1 MKTSNESNLSTS
13 LSMYDRAQSV
23 LAGSVGHDLRYAL
36 PGPIY
41 TARGKGGRKWDVDS
55 NEYIDFLVGN
65 AALLLGHADQ
75 EVVAAVQSVVADG
88 THFGN
93 DHPLQ
98 LEWSEQIQQM
108 VPSAERVRFTN
119 SGTES
124 TLLAIRLARAFTGR
138 PGLLRLEGHF
148 HGWHDDVVHGFDM
161 PFQEPT
167 CLGATPNDQ
176 RDVVCLSDRQIDR
189 IDDLLS
195 QQQTAAVIVEST
207 GASWGR
213 APLGDKFL
221 QAIDEIT
228 KRTGTIFILDEV
240 ISGFRFGAAG
250 VQGIEGIRPDL
261 TTFAKVVAGGMPG
274 GAVVGRRDIMD
285 LMQKNGDPHHDRH
298 QRVVHFG
305 TYNACPPSAAAA
317 IVTLKRIQS
326 TDVTHRVNTLGT
338 NMRQALHD
346 LIKSLGIAGHVYG
359 QASLFHVYFE
369 TDSNRL
375 SDISE
380 QADVWIDDPA
390 RLKGMPGHLVARYQQ
405 LLRYNGVDLMSGTGG
420 ALCTAH
426 TEADISEAITAFEK
440 VLVKL
445 LDEGLIF
452 QI

>member
-1 MKTSNESNLSTS
+1 
-13 LSMYDRAQSV
+13 MYDRAQSV

-36 PGPIY
+36 PAPIY

-98 LEWSEQIQQM
+98 LEWSELIQQM
-108 VPSAERVRFTN
+108 VPSADRVRFTN

-167 CLGATPNDQ
+167 CLGATSNDQ
-176 RDVVCLSDRQIDR
+176 RNVVCLSDRQVDQ

-195 QQQTAAVIVEST
+195 QKQTAAIIVEST

-213 APLGDKFL
+213 APLPDQFL
-221 QAIDEIT
+221 QAINEIT
-228 KRTGTIFILDEV
+228 KRTGTVFILDEV
-240 ISGFRFGAAG
+240 ISGFRFGASGIQGLEG
-250 VQGIEGIRPDL
+250 VDPDL

-274 GAVVGRRDIMD
+274 GAVVGREDIMA

-326 TDVTHRVNTLGT
+326 ADVTNRVNALGEKLRRELQ
-338 NMRQALHD
+338 N
-346 LIKSLGIAGHVYG
+346 LITSLGIAAHVYG

-369 TDSNRL
+369 TDPNRL

-390 RLKGMPGHLVARYQQ
+390 RLKGMPGRLVARYQQ
-405 LLRYNGVDLMSGTGG
+405 LLRFYGVDLMSGTGG
-420 ALCTAH
+420 ALCAAH
-426 TEADISEAITAFEK
+426 TDEDIRLAIEAFKKTF
-440 VLVKL
+440 VTL
-445 LDEGLIF
+445 LDEEQVF
-452 QI
+452 QF

>member
-1 MKTSNESNLSTS
+1 MNTNNESNLTTS
-13 LSMYDRAQSV
+13 HSMYGRAQSV

-36 PGPIY
+36 PAPIY
-41 TARGKGGRKWDVDS
+41 TARGDGGRKWDVDS

-65 AALLLGHADQ
+65 AALLLGHADP
-75 EVVAAVQSVVADG
+75 EVVTAVQTAVADG

-98 LEWSEQIQQM
+98 LEWAELIQQM

-138 PGLLRLEGHF
+138 PSLLRLEGHF

-167 CLGATPNDQ
+167 CLGATSNDQ
-176 RDVVCLSDRQIDR
+176 RNVVCLSDRRLDQ

-195 QQQTAAVIVEST
+195 QQQTAAIIVEST

-213 APLGDKFL
+213 APLPDQFL

-228 KRTGTIFILDEV
+228 KRTGTVFILDEV
-240 ISGFRFGAAG
+240 ISGFRFGASGIQGLEG
-250 VQGIEGIRPDL
+250 VQPDL

-274 GAVVGRRDIMD
+274 GAVVGRGEIMN
-285 LMQKNGDPHHDRH
+285 LMQKNGDHHHDRH

-326 TDVTHRVNTLGT
+326 SDVTDRVNAIGATL
-338 NMRQALHD
+338 RQGLQN
-346 LIKSLGIAGHVYG
+346 LINKLGIAAHVYG
-359 QASLFHVYFE
+359 RASLFHVYFE
-369 TDSNRL
+369 TDPNRL
-375 SDISE
+375 SEINKQE
-380 QADVWIDDPA
+380 DVWIDDPA

-405 LLRYNGVDLMSGTGG
+405 LLRFHGIDLMSGTGG
-420 ALCTAH
+420 AVCTAH
-426 TEADISEAITAFEK
+426 TEDDITQAIEAFEK
-440 VLVKL
+440 ALTQL
-445 LDEGLIF
+445 LDEGEIF
-452 QI
+452 QV